1 MSKEDFPKM
10 VQAFQDDSGVD
21 FIEVNLSC
29 PNVI

>member
-1 MSKEDFPKM
+1 MGDFPKM
-10 VQAFQDDSGVD
+10 VKDFQESSKVD